1 VAASEPTF
9 ARRKANS
16 FLRLCLKMP
25 VFAYRGPL
33 AEFMRSRCVMLL
45 TTTGRN
51 SGKPRTGAVSFMPL
65 GDRFIIFS
73 GWGVS
78 SNWYRNL
85 RKNPEVTITVGRQRM
100 RATARLVEDPERRID
115 LMRQMRGRSSGCG
128 PPRTIRPLLKMLRIF
143 DYEADLDMA
152 VAAGGSLPVFE
163 ILPRSSVS

>member
-1 VAASEPTF
+1 VAVSEPTF
-9 ARRKANS
+9 ARRKANP
-16 FLRLCLKMP
+16 FLRLSLKMP

-33 AEFMRSRCVMLL
+33 ADFMRSRCVMLL

-65 GDRFIIFS
+65 GDRFVIFS

-85 RKNPEVTITVGRQRM
+85 RKNPEVTITVGRRRM
-100 RATARLVEDPERRID
+100 RGTARLVEDPQRRSD
-115 LMRQMRGRSSGCG
+115 LMRQMKARSSACG
-128 PPRTIRPLLKMLRIF
+128 PPRPLRPLLKLLRIF

-152 VAAGGSLPVFE
+152 VAAGGALPVFE
-163 ILPRSSVS
+163 IITSNL